1 MIQILAVAWL
11 TFLVAL
17 SASKSLGYGHAIWG
31 GIEDFLGGN
40 RQMHLLMALILSLLW
55 HLAFIPKR
63 RRHFLNPVLIFL
75 VLGCI
80 GDELL
85 QYLLPARHFSLWDA
99 SASLGGVFL
108 GYAAVAFFYSILPPR
123 S

>member
-1 MIQILAVAWL
+1 MIRILALAWL

-108 GYAAVAFFYSILPPR
+108 GYAAVAFFHSILPTR